1 MYKGYRNLLL
11 SKDKTNKSVSSLE
24 HINKCVKCQRLN
36 STLYSS
42 KLQHI
47 QKCLFC
53 GNPLYIIK

>member
-24 HINKCVKCQRLN
+24 YIYKCIKCRRLN

-42 KLQHI
+42 NLHNI
-47 QKCLFC
+47 QNCLFC
-53 GNPLYIIK
+53 GNPFYIIK